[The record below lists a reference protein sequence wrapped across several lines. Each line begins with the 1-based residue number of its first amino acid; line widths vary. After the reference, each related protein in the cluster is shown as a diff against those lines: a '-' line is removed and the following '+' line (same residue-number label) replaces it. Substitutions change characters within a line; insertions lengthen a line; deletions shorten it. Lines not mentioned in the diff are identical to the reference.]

1 MIQSQWE
8 TLFPLHF
15 GSLGQRHAYLALQ
28 RPGDP
33 GREALEGF
41 VQRSF
46 KAAHDA
52 DVQHFLPEMLG
63 LHDRHGDLD
72 AAVGLRLADTGP
84 LFLEQY
90 LDEPMEAAVSRLA
103 GAAVTRAALVEVG
116 NLSSL
121 SAGGAR
127 LLIIAVT
134 WLLATRGLRW
144 VAFTGTASLVNSF
157 HRLGLEPISLGRA
170 EAERLADPG
179 SNWGT
184 YYAQRPQVFAGDIG
198 NGYHKLERHG
208 VFHRLGLPSL
218 HGENGNA
225 A

>member
-1 MIQSQWE
+1 MIRSHRE

-15 GSLGQRHAYLALQ
+15 GSAGERHAYLDLHQ
-28 RPGDP
+28 EDDP
-33 GREALEGF
+33 GRQELESF
-41 VQRSF
+41 VKRSF
-46 KAAHDA
+46 EHAHGA

-63 LHDRHGDLD
+63 LYDGRGNLD
-72 AAVGLRLADTGP
+72 AAVGIRLASSGQ

-90 LDEPMEAAVSRLA
+90 LDAPMEAEVSRLA
-103 GAAVTRAALVEVG
+103 GVDVSRGALVEVG
-116 NLSSL
+116 NLSAL

-134 WLLATRGLRW
+134 WLLAARGLSW

-157 HRLGLEPISLGRA
+157 HRLGLEPIVLGRA
-170 EAERLADPG
+170 EAERLDDPN

-184 YYAQRPQVFAGDIG
+184 YYELCPQVFAGDILHG
-198 NGYHKLERHG
+198 HAELERRG
-208 VFHRLGLPSL
+208 IFQRLGFPLL
-218 HGENGNA
+218 HGESGHA